1 MVEQA
6 KWKEEKE
13 PTVSKDPTQACMG
26 ATFAAVTGVAFQR
39 PAFPGV
45 ATSSDA
51 EAVRNNVTAAIRHA
65 LEATDTA
72 LGTRARSMLQEAVD
86 RDLKLLASLNLGIY
100 PEIGKVLEPME
111 NGPLGAL
118 WPMGQPE
125 GLRSSVS
132 TPALDQQPLL
142 PSTPEPPLARNE
154 IKLTAP
160 EAVRTPC
167 PPTLCR
173 YLRPDRLVQA
183 LREHRF
189 YCAKLSSFNDPFD
202 GQILSHYPFGKEAL
216 LDAVR
221 VELNILLESGD
232 IVPASKDA
240 LNLQGLVHLF
250 QQGVLEGMTSERFI
264 DSVITLLDS
273 QDVNFGPSDFSRRV
287 IPRLADLIRVL
298 CLSQEYDNLLLWSH
312 YSAEHRGGVIQLK
325 LDSDITCFS
334 QAQPI
339 RYSRELP
346 PSGSPAD
353 VARGMLGL
361 PRDGSKSAM
370 RQVLSKSEDWAY
382 EKEWRVLVKRDFLD
396 NEFCVTIYPEGN
408 RSRPVGFALTLVGSG
423 GHCRV

>member
-1 MVEQA
+1 MAEPELRRLSIRALVACAVRCATRVQPLLSETATAANVGDDSGLTRVNNICLLLCQTFCQEGLNAGSALARMVEQA

-13 PTVSKDPTQACMG
+13 PTVSKDPTQACMD

-216 LDAVR
+216 LAAVR
-221 VELNILLESGD
+221 VELNRLLNTT
-232 IVPASKDA
+232 A
-240 LNLQGLVHLF
+240 
-250 QQGVLEGMTSERFI
+250 
-264 DSVITLLDS
+264 
-273 QDVNFGPSDFSRRV
+273 
-287 IPRLADLIRVL
+287 RL
-298 CLSQEYDNLLLWSH
+298 
-312 YSAEHRGGVIQLK
+312 
-325 LDSDITCFS
+325 
-334 QAQPI
+334 
-339 RYSRELP
+339 
-346 PSGSPAD
+346 
-353 VARGMLGL
+353 
-361 PRDGSKSAM
+361 
-370 RQVLSKSEDWAY
+370 
-382 EKEWRVLVKRDFLD
+382 
-396 NEFCVTIYPEGN
+396 
-408 RSRPVGFALTLVGSG
+408 
-423 GHCRV
+423 